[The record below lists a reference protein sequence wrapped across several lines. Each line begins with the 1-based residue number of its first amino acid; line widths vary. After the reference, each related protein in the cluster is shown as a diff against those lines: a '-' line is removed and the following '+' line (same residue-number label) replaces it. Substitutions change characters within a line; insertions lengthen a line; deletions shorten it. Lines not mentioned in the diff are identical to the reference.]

1 LNDNK
6 FKINLS
12 RPDITRAE
20 IKKVTE
26 VLKTPYIS
34 RGPIVKKFEEVF
46 SKYIGTK
53 HAIAVNSGTSAL
65 HLITRSLDIGE
76 NDEVIT
82 TPFSFIASANCI
94 LYERAKPVFVDID
107 PLTLNIDVNQ
117 IENKIT
123 EKTKAILAVD
133 VFGYPASWDKLT
145 QLADKHN
152 LKLIEDSCEALG
164 TEFNNKKAGSFG
176 NAAAFGFYPNK
187 QITTGEGGI
196 ITTDNSAIAE
206 KCYQMR
212 NHGRAYKSNWLDHE
226 ILGYNYR
233 LSDINCA
240 LGLSQLQRID
250 EILDKRNQIAEI
262 YNYQLSGLS
271 GISIPVSNKDIT
283 RSWFVYVIILKNE
296 YTQYHRDKIIELMGK
311 RGIECSNYFTP
322 IHLQSFYVK
331 LFNYRSGD
339 FPVTEAISQ
348 RTIALPFYNRLKKQE
363 INYIVTNLKD
373 TISKIKRQDRI

>member
-1 LNDNK
+1 LNDIK

-12 RPDITRAE
+12 RPDITGAE

-26 VLKTPYIS
+26 VLKTPNIS
-34 RGPIVKKFEEVF
+34 RGPIVKRFEESF
-46 SKYIGTK
+46 TKYIGTK

-65 HLITRSLDIGE
+65 HLIVKSLDIGE

-94 LYERAKPVFVDID
+94 LYEKANPIFVDID

-145 QLADKHN
+145 QLADKYN

-164 TEFNNKKAGSFG
+164 TEFNNKKTGSFG

-196 ITTDNSAIAE
+196 ITTNDDAIAE

-212 NHGRAYKSNWLDHE
+212 NHGRAYNSNWLDHE

-233 LSDINCA
+233 ISDINCA
-240 LGLSQLQRID
+240 LGLSQLQRIN
-250 EILDKRNQIAEI
+250 EITYMREKIAEL
-262 YNYQLSGLS
+262 YNNKLSDFS
-271 GISIPVSNKDIT
+271 YITIPYSTKDIK
-283 RSWFVYVIILKNE
+283 RSWFVYVIILNKE
-296 YTQYHRDKIIELMGK
+296 YTQYHRDNIIDVIGK
-311 RGIECSNYFTP
+311 RGIECGNYFTP
-322 IHLQSFYVK
+322 IHLQPFYVK
-331 LFNYRSGD
+331 LFNYKSGD
-339 FPVTEAISQ
+339 FPVTEGISQ
-348 RTIALPFYNRLKKQE
+348 RTIALPFYNKLKKQE
-363 INYIVTNLKD
+363 IDYIVTNLKD
-373 TISKIKRQDRI
+373 IVSNIKG